1 VERVPTEYAK
11 VSLYGL
17 VLVGGKSSRMGTEK
31 ALLHYAGKPQF
42 QRAYELIT
50 RYCDG
55 VFLSIHPDQAAVTE
69 FAAFPQIIDTAA
81 GVSGPMAGI
90 LSALRTNPHAAW
102 LVVACD
108 LPFLDE
114 TTMAHLV
121 QNRNRRQIA
130 TAYRSPHDGLPEPL
144 CAIYEPHGTA
154 HLKAMAALNIDC
166 PREALTRA
174 KIPLLELVNPG
185 ALDNVNTPE
194 EYRQAQARLAHS
206 P

>member
-1 VERVPTEYAK
+1 MERGPSDYARIP
-11 VSLYGL
+11 LYGL

-31 ALLHYAGKPQF
+31 ALLQYAGKPQV
-42 QRAYELIT
+42 QRAYELIA

-55 VFLSIHPDQAAVTE
+55 VFLSIHPDQAAVAE

-81 GVSGPMAGI
+81 GVSGPLAGI
-90 LSALRTNPHAAW
+90 LSALRANPHAAW

-144 CAIYEPHGTA
+144 CAIYEPHSAG
-154 HLKAMAALNIDC
+154 HLKAMAALNVDD
-166 PREALTRA
+166 PREALARA
-174 KIPLLELVNPG
+174 KIPLLELVDRG
-185 ALDNVNTPE
+185 ALDNVDTPE
-194 EYRQAQARLAHS
+194 QYRQAQARLTPS